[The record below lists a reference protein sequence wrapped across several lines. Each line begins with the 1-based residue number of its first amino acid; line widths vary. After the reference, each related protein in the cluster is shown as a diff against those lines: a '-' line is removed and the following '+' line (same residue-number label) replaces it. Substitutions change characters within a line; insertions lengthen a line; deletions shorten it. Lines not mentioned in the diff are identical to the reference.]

1 MESPKYLVTPARVIS
16 ILFILLILSIGAGV
30 YFYQKATVD
39 TQKDA
44 QKELN
49 DTIAAVGRLMVLPTS
64 ETPTMA
70 TVSDP
75 EKLKDQPFFT
85 NAKIGDKV
93 LIYTIARKA
102 ILYSPTLDKI
112 VEVAPVNTG
121 NTGESNNAPLQTNQ

>member
-1 MESPKYLVTPARVIS
+1 MESPKYLVTPARVIGV
-16 ILFILLILSIGAGV
+16 LFILLVISIGAGV
-30 YFYQKATVD
+30 YFYQKAAVD
-39 TQKDA
+39 TQEDA
-44 QKELN
+44 QKELD
-49 DTIAAVGRLMVLPTS
+49 DTIAAVGRLMVLPTT

-102 ILYSPTLDKI
+102 ILYSPTMNKI
-112 VEVAPVNTG
+112 VEVAPINTG
-121 NTGESNNAPLQTNQ
+121 DNTTTNLPIQEEQ